1 MYVYMNVTSKQIKSS
16 MLMKIRLINTR
27 AIKTVLLQQTT
38 RFTFKIIILIIL
50 IILNITGD
58 DLYRNPISEQET

>member
-1 MYVYMNVTSKQIKSS
+1 